1 MRMRG
6 APAIDIGR
14 KSASFRPPRRWAWP
28 ALAVCVAALA
38 GCDLLDMYDQPS
50 YRPLDKNSF
59 FPDGASARPLVAGTV
74 ARGHLREDEVFYT
87 GKRGGQLAAALP
99 IDLDRAL
106 LERGRER
113 FTIYCSMCH
122 GQTGYGDG
130 MIVRRGFRRPPSF
143 HTDRLRTAPVGH
155 FFDVITNGLGAM
167 PTYNLQVEPRDRWA
181 IAAYV
186 LSLIHI

>member
-1 MRMRG
+1 
-6 APAIDIGR
+6 
-14 KSASFRPPRRWAWP
+14 
-28 ALAVCVAALA
+28 
-38 GCDLLDMYDQPS
+38 MYDQPS

-74 ARGHLREDEVFYT
+74 ARGQLREDEVFYT
-87 GKRGGQLAAALP
+87 GKHGGQLVAEMPL
-99 IDLDRAL
+99 DLDRAL

-186 LSLIHI
+186 RALQLSQHAELDDVPAARRGTLEEARP